1 MKRALLPLLA
11 LTLPAAG
18 GPLPTSYI
26 PADAQWVVHLD
37 IEKGL
42 KSSVGSYI
50 TGHLDEF
57 DFDGLDAVRA
67 KTGIN
72 PLVDLKDV
80 TIFGSSADPDEGV
93 AIIHTT
99 GAVDAFLEKARKE
112 ESTFTQITHGAYTL
126 DTWTEGTTK
135 RYGFVQSRGENER
148 LILVAQNADRLAA
161 AIARTEA
168 GAPKADNADLLK
180 QPPKNSSVLFVAA
193 RGLGSMASDPKTV
206 MLQQAEGLLLDCGEE
221 EGFLYA
227 NMAVTTRNPQD
238 AKDLLAAMNG
248 CVALAR
254 MGARRDPELSALLEA
269 TNGLS
274 LSAEASTVRGQIRY
288 ESAKAID
295 ILKDAAAK
303 HRQSKEPK
311 EVKPAADR
319 APTERPPETPAK
331 APPAKP

>member
-1 MKRALLPLLA
+1 VKRTLLPLLA
-11 LTLPAAG
+11 LSVPAAA

-26 PADAQWVVHLD
+26 PADAQWVVHVD

-42 KSSVGSYI
+42 KSTIGSYI
-50 TGHLDEF
+50 TAHLGEF
-57 DFDGLDAVRA
+57 EFDGLEAVRA

-72 PLVDLKDV
+72 PLTDLKDV
-80 TIFGSSADPDEGV
+80 TVFGSSADPDEGV

-99 GAVDAFLEKARKE
+99 AAVDAFLEKARQE
-112 ESTFTQITHGAYTL
+112 ETTFTQVTHGAYTL

-135 RYGFVQSRGENER
+135 RYGFVRSRGDER
-148 LILVAQNADRLAA
+148 LILVAQNADRLAT
-161 AIARTEA
+161 AIARTETGAA
-168 GAPKADNADLLK
+168 GAEAADLLK
-180 QPPKNSSVLFVAA
+180 QPPKGSSVLFVAA
-193 RGLGSMASDPKTV
+193 RGLGSMASNPKTV

-221 EGFLYA
+221 DGFLYA
-227 NMAVTTRNPQD
+227 NMAVTTRNAQD

-274 LSAEASTVRGQIRY
+274 LSSEASTIRGQIRF
-288 ESAKAID
+288 ESAKALD

-303 HRQSKEPK
+303 HRQSKEHK
-311 EVKPAADR
+311 ELKPAVDS
-319 APTERPPETPAK
+319 APSERPATPGK
-331 APPAKP
+331 PAPKP